1 MHLKEQSTMQAATMD
16 RRKDA
21 VILLARILLMI
32 LYIPAGW
39 DKMIHFGG
47 TVGFMGQLGLPLPL
61 LAAIIAVVMEL
72 PVAIAIVVGI
82 YTGPL
87 AVLQAIYTL
96 AAGFIGHHYWTM
108 ADPERTANMINF
120 YKNVSICGGLLLLW
134 VTGAGKYS
142 VDKR

>member
-1 MHLKEQSTMQAATMD
+1 MQSATMD

-21 VILLARILLMI
+21 MILLARILLMI
-32 LYIPAGW
+32 LFVPFGW
-39 DKMIHFGG
+39 EKMIHFGS
-47 TVGFMGQLGLPLPL
+47 TEAFMAQLGLPLPL

-72 PVAIAIVVGI
+72 PVGIAIAVGF

-87 AVLQAIYTL
+87 AVLLAIYTL

-108 ADPERTANMINF
+108 AGAERMGNMINF

-142 VDKR
+142 LDKR

>member
-1 MHLKEQSTMQAATMD
+1 MQAATID

-32 LYIPAGW
+32 LYIPSGW
-39 DKMIHFGG
+39 GKLMDFNG
-47 TVGFMGQLGLPLPL
+47 TVGLMAHEGLPLPL
-61 LAAIIAVVMEL
+61 IAAVIAIVMEL
-72 PVAIAIVVGI
+72 PVGLAIVVGI
-82 YTGPL
+82 FTGPL
-87 AVLQAIYTL
+87 AALLAVYTL

-108 ADPERTANMINF
+108 AGAERFGNMINF
-120 YKNVSICGGLLLLW
+120 YKNVAICGGLLLLW